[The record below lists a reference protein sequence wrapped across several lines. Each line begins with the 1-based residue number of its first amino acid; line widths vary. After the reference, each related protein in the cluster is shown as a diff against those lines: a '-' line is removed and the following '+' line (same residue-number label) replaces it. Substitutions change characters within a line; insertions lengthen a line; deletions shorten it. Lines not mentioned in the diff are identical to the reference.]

1 MKQTREYNFKK
12 RKRLER
18 DYCEYSKDNIPHT
31 LQGEYAVKYARNFHD
46 RAITCIDLA
55 NIYWQNGMNEAALIY
70 VENGVEDLKRA
81 VKIYKKI
88 QSNNSDAQ
96 KCLQYISVFKT
107 NIQTI
112 KSTIKQ
118 SAISD
123 TEAIP
128 QATISDTEAIPQATI
143 SNTEPLHQEIALS
156 PLRETIFKKS
166 PECSPVKSKAS
177 NIILLS
183 VEKKTSIDYK
193 NHFTIL
199 GFN

>member
-31 LQGEYAVKYARNFHD
+31 LQGEYDVKYARNFHD

-55 NIYWQNGMNEAALIY
+55 NIYLQNGMNEAALIY

-118 SAISD
+118 SAISE
-123 TEAIP
+123 TETP
-128 QATISDTEAIPQATI
+128 PQATI

-156 PLRETIFKKS
+156 PLRETIFKKP
-166 PECSPVKSKAS
+166 PECSPVKSKES
-177 NIILLS
+177 NITLLS